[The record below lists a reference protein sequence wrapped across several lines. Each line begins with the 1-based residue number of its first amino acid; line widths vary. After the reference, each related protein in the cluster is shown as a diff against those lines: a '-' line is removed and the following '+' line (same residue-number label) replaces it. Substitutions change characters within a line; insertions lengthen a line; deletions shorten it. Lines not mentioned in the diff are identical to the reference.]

1 MINMFIESF
10 PVGCLAC
17 NCTILACEHTGECI
31 IIDAGDEKDRLV
43 KLITE
48 NGFKVKY
55 LLHTHAHFD
64 HIGASGPL
72 KREGHGKIL
81 LHKGDH
87 FLYEALE
94 EQGRL
99 FGVELPEKDKVDE
112 NIEHLDELEFG
123 NHQLKI
129 IHTPGHTP
137 GSCSFLLEEKKI
149 LFTGDTLFKGSIGRT
164 DLPGGD
170 FQQILES
177 IRERILNLPE
187 DLQVLPGHGP
197 QTSLVA
203 EVRTNPFLRV

>member
-1 MINMFIESF
+1 MFIQSF

-17 NCTILACEHTGECI
+17 NCTILACETSGECI
-31 IIDAGDEKDRLV
+31 IIDPGDEKERLV
-43 KLITE
+43 KIVTD

-64 HIGASGPL
+64 HIGAAGPL
-72 KREGHGKIL
+72 KREGFGKIL
-81 LHKGDH
+81 LHKGDD

-94 EQGRL
+94 DQGRL
-99 FGVELPEKDKVDE
+99 FGVELPEKDQVDE
-112 NIEHLDELEFG
+112 NIEHKDELEFG

-129 IHTPGHTP
+129 IHTLVILPGAAAST
-137 GSCSFLLEEKKI
+137 CREKRV

-177 IRERILNLPE
+177 IRGRILNLPQ
-187 DLQVLPGHGP
+187 DIQIIPGHGP
-197 QTSLVA
+197 ETNLVA
-203 EVRTNPFLRV
+203 EVKTNPFLKV